1 MYLLEMECLEQ
12 TLKLVL
18 IMLYIK
24 VHTLI
29 INTKAFY
36 MLTLIPGSSWATK
49 GATKVPTSKKL
60 NHVAGTGSHWDKRM
74 MTAEGDDLV
83 AEIQKIYW
91 RYKMSSRIESIRSYL
106 FTILDSLLKTTD
118 YQINANFLSN
128 DINNYSIDRLP
139 VDDEVENWI
148 IPIKKYREVYELR
161 SRLSYGQDVLENL
174 KNIGFFEDFETR
186 IYSNNKKKRF
196 TSNRWN

>member
-1 MYLLEMECLEQ
+1 
-12 TLKLVL
+12 
-18 IMLYIK
+18 
-24 VHTLI
+24 
-29 INTKAFY
+29 
-36 MLTLIPGSSWATK
+36 
-49 GATKVPTSKKL
+49 
-60 NHVAGTGSHWDKRM
+60 
-74 MTAEGDDLV
+74 
-83 AEIQKIYW
+83 
-91 RYKMSSRIESIRSYL
+91 MSSRIESIRSYL
-106 FTILDSLLKTTD
+106 FTILDSLLETTD

-186 IYSNNKKKRF
+186 IYSNNKNKDLPAIDGIESIECLNVGALAIAETQQAIFTIQIQINYIVDKKEKII
-196 TSNRWN
+196 TSV